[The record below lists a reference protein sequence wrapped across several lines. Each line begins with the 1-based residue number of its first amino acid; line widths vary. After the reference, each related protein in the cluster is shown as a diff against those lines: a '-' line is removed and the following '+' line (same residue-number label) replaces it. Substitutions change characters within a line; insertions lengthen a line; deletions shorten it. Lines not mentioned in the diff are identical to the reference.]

1 MKVTA
6 AAAKIDE
13 NVKKLKCSQLTT
25 ICFVIF
31 FNSPSANRTPCF
43 FLENSLCARIAT
55 SLMRNL
61 SVNKRGILDSPVAD
75 GAERGRRFRS
85 GSRRRTCFVQFFFCR
100 RCCCRRRRRCFCHRL
115 CHAFKTFVCV
125 VFVVVVVIVVV
136 VVVFVFAFCFFIF
149 LFFFILLFSF
159 PAGFVSVGNPIFPVL
174 PIKNKNSAAVADLS

>member
-1 MKVTA
+1 MQQST
-6 AAAKIDE
+6 D
-13 NVKKLKCSQLTT
+13 NNMFCN
-25 ICFVIF
+25 F

-75 GAERGRRFRS
+75 GAERGRRLRS
-85 GSRRRTCFVQFFFCR
+85 GRRRRRICFVRFFFCSR
-100 RCCCRRRRRCFCHRL
+100 RCCCRRRRCFCHRL
-115 CHAFKTFVCV
+115 CHACKIFVCV
-125 VFVVVVVIVVV
+125 VFVVVVVNVVVVV
-136 VVVFVFAFCFFIF
+136 VVVFVTAFCFFIF

>member
-1 MKVTA
+1 MQQST
-6 AAAKIDE
+6 D
-13 NVKKLKCSQLTT
+13 NNMFCN
-25 ICFVIF
+25 F

-75 GAERGRRFRS
+75 GAERGRRLRS
-85 GSRRRTCFVQFFFCR
+85 GRRRRRICFVRFFFCSC
-100 RCCCRRRRRCFCHRL
+100 RCCCRRRRCFCHRL
-115 CHAFKTFVCV
+115 CHACKNFVCV
-125 VFVVVVVIVVV
+125 VFVVVVVNVVVVV
-136 VVVFVFAFCFFIF
+136 VVVFVTVFCFFIF

>member
-1 MKVTA
+1 MFC
-6 AAAKIDE
+6 
-13 NVKKLKCSQLTT
+13 N
-25 ICFVIF
+25 F

-75 GAERGRRFRS
+75 GAESRFRS
-85 GSRRRTCFVQFFFCR
+85 GRRRRRICFLRFFFCSR
-100 RCCCRRRRRCFCHRL
+100 RCCCRRRRCFCHRL
-115 CHAFKTFVCV
+115 CHACKNFVCV

-136 VVVFVFAFCFFIF
+136 VVVFVTAFCFFIF
-149 LFFFILLFSF
+149 IFFFILLSPF
-159 PAGFVSVGNPIFPVL
+159 PAGFVSVGNPIFPFL

>member
-1 MKVTA
+1 MQQST
-6 AAAKIDE
+6 D
-13 NVKKLKCSQLTT
+13 NNMFCY
-25 ICFVIF
+25 F
-31 FNSPSANRTPCF
+31 FDSPSANRTPCF

-75 GAERGRRFRS
+75 GAERGRRLRS
-85 GSRRRTCFVQFFFCR
+85 GRRRRRICFVRFFFCSG
-100 RCCCRRRRRCFCHRL
+100 RCCCRCRRCFCHRL
-115 CHAFKTFVCV
+115 CHACKIFVCV

-136 VVVFVFAFCFFIF
+136 VFVFVTAFCFFIF

-159 PAGFVSVGNPIFPVL
+159 PAGFVSVGNPVFPVL

>member
-1 MKVTA
+1 MQQST
-6 AAAKIDE
+6 D
-13 NVKKLKCSQLTT
+13 NNMFCN
-25 ICFVIF
+25 F

-75 GAERGRRFRS
+75 GAERGRRLRS
-85 GSRRRTCFVQFFFCR
+85 GRRRRRICFVRFFFCSR
-100 RCCCRRRRRCFCHRL
+100 RCCCRRRRCFCHRL
-115 CHAFKTFVCV
+115 FHACKNFVCV
-125 VFVVVVVIVVV
+125 VFVVVVVNVVVVV
-136 VVVFVFAFCFFIF
+136 VVVFVTVFCFFIF

-159 PAGFVSVGNPIFPVL
+159 PAGFVSVGNPVFPVL